1 MKLYDEDG
9 LPIDGYDYRKHMVLS
24 SCRRK
29 QSAPWVNPN
38 LFYQYNQ
45 KEIQERE
52 EYSQAVSEH
61 RSQLLNECRSNHQS
75 EEKALQ
81 DFRWKTNGESEL
93 SFNQN
98 DNGSCKSSNN
108 GSKYNES
115 KDNRSKNSNKNN
127 RTTAKPSKQKQDL
140 GDTMSFISFASD
152 VKSTYS
158 NNKHIMLEITNQ
170 DVDYTDKQVV
180 NLIDNLNDEKDAI
193 KEEEIDDFF
202 NAIRGGDDAE
212 VLKDTQSY
220 FWENKE
226 NKMIQKDV

>member
-1 MKLYDEDG
+1 MDVPSFQPVEGTDSYILDKLADYDYLGNEVFNPKTAQLRSEAMAQLDSTPTEETMIELGDGSISHWDPAVYYKKDLSNVKMKLYDEDG

-108 GSKYNES
+108 GSKFS
-115 KDNRSKNSNKNN
+115 
-127 RTTAKPSKQKQDL
+127 
-140 GDTMSFISFASD
+140 
-152 VKSTYS
+152 
-158 NNKHIMLEITNQ
+158 
-170 DVDYTDKQVV
+170 
-180 NLIDNLNDEKDAI
+180 
-193 KEEEIDDFF
+193 
-202 NAIRGGDDAE
+202 
-212 VLKDTQSY
+212 
-220 FWENKE
+220 
-226 NKMIQKDV
+226 